1 MRAALDR
8 WMRGRLV
15 LDLWILRWPR
25 ISAETKKRPE
35 RSHTA
40 DPVRGSVGR
49 LAQDVSCLR
58 ASWPPPSPPATFS
71 PPSTPHLSLSAP
83 PPPFSLSEG
92 EALLSF
98 VDDAQGVTGYA
109 SVHRV
114 QPPAPGGTGR
124 TGGEATAALT
134 DAKRQSARR
143 SARPYVRLPAS
154 SMVSRYSDAIRP
166 VGPRAWPQSGGVPSR
181 KTSHTPNA
189 PRRTRAQ
196 TENAAQ
202 GPHDGRATAR
212 PCPPP
217 ADGRRRHSSCS
228 LGCAAAQYLGL
239 SPLAWRISLT
249 SACCP
254 PHPHPPQA

>member
-83 PPPFSLSEG
+83 PPP
-92 EALLSF
+92 LLAVRGGSPPLLRGRRTRG
-98 VDDAQGVTGYA
+98 DRL
-109 SVHRV
+109 RV
-114 QPPAPGGTGR
+114 CPPSP
-124 TGGEATAALT
+124 AA
-134 DAKRQSARR
+134 SARR
-143 SARPYVRLPAS
+143 DRADWRRGNSRSHRRQAPVSPALCAAVCPFAS
-154 SMVSRYSDAIRP
+154 
-166 VGPRAWPQSGGVPSR
+166 QFNGVTLLRCNP
-181 KTSHTPNA
+181 P
-189 PRRTRAQ
+189 
-196 TENAAQ
+196 
-202 GPHDGRATAR
+202 GRATRVAPKR
-212 PCPPP
+212 WGPLSENVPHTK
-217 ADGRRRHSSCS
+217 RSSS
-228 LGCAAAQYLGL
+228 
-239 SPLAWRISLT
+239 
-249 SACCP
+249 
-254 PHPHPPQA
+254 HPRAN